1 VVTIPAALKQI
12 GDVLGNCFIQL
23 VTICAALKQIGDVL
37 GNFFI
42 QLVTIRAALKQI
54 ENFNVIKMKKNK
66 KYHTAETILKSSLGV
81 YGV

>member
-1 VVTIPAALKQI
+1 MLNNNHSLTQLHWSRGYQYC
-12 GDVLGNCFIQL
+12 LCFYDFSGVIDLQQ
-23 VTICAALKQIGDVL
+23 V
-37 GNFFI
+37 I

-66 KYHTAETILKSSLGV
+66 KYHAAETILKSSLGV

>member
-1 VVTIPAALKQI
+1 LKQI
-12 GDVLGNCFIQL
+12 GEVLGNFFIQL

-54 ENFNVIKMKKNK
+54 ENALFNFNVIKMKQNK
-66 KYHTAETILKSSLGV
+66 KYHAAETILKSSLGV